1 MIVKASMKK
10 FEIWLFPVAA
20 VVAVLVILIAVN
32 VIGNFLKVRDDLT
45 ENKIYTLSP
54 GTKKI
59 LDKLDTPVEIRF
71 YYSKDNSSMPV
82 PLRTYAQE
90 VEDLLSE
97 YQQASHGKIQI
108 VKLDPKPDSDAEDSA
123 RLDGVQG
130 QTAAANLTGDRIYL
144 GLAVSCLDTKT
155 AIPFLSPDRESLLEY
170 DISRAISSVVNP
182 KKAVIGVMSA
192 LPVIGRAPN
201 PMMMIQRQRGSD
213 PWVFV
218 QELKQNYTVREVP
231 LTADKIDDDI
241 SVLLVAY
248 PKGITESA
256 QFAIDQFMLRGGKLV
271 ALLDPFSFVD
281 SQLSGGQ
288 QAMMRGETF
297 SANLDKLLK
306 AWGPEFTESKI
317 VADPNLATKIQRQ
330 NGSVDS
336 DMTVLTINGDTIN
349 KSDPL
354 GASTTDLLLPFAG
367 AFTGMPAGGLKE
379 EVLVS
384 STSQAGLVDAQMVML
399 GGDGIRKLYKPGNT
413 PLALAIRLSGK
424 FKTAFPDGKPAA
436 APTPTP
442 TPAASPAPSASPTPT
457 PTYLK
462 EASKEGVAVL
472 IGDADFAYDQ
482 IAGREQQMM
491 NQVVFTPNN
500 GNLNLIESSVELL
513 AGDSNLMSIRSR
525 TSPNRPFVVVN
536 KMEAEAQDKYQSK
549 IDELETSLSQARQ
562 KLSELQGAKQ
572 ADQKSVLSPEQ
583 QAEIKK
589 FQENEAQIDK
599 QLKEVRKELRQE
611 IDSLQNWLKWLNIAL
626 MPVVVTCI
634 GLGLAFFKKRSRA
647 AR

>member
-1 MIVKASMKK
+1 MKK
-10 FEIWLFPVAA
+10 VEIWLFPVAG

-32 VIGNFLKVRDDLT
+32 VLGNFLKFRGDLT
-45 ENKIYTLSP
+45 ENKVYTLSP
-54 GTKKI
+54 GTKRI

-90 VEDLLSE
+90 IEDLLSE
-97 YQQASHGKIQI
+97 YQQAGHGKIQV

-130 QTAAANLTGDRIYL
+130 QTVAANLTGDRIYL
-144 GLAVSCLDTKT
+144 GLAVSCLDAKT
-155 AIPFLSPDRESLLEY
+155 AISFLSPDRETLLEY

-182 KKAVIGVMSA
+182 KKAVIGVMSD
-192 LPVIGRAPN
+192 LPVLGRAAN
-201 PMMMIQRQRGSD
+201 PMMMMQRQRGSD
-213 PWVFV
+213 PWVFA
-218 QELKQNYTVREVP
+218 QELKENYTVREVP

-241 SVLLVAY
+241 SVLLVDY
-248 PKGITESA
+248 PKGISESA
-256 QFAIDQFMLRGGKLV
+256 QFAIDQFMLRGGKMV

-281 SQLSGGQ
+281 SQLNGGQ
-288 QAMMRGETF
+288 QGMMRGEVY
-297 SANLDKLLK
+297 SASLDKLLK
-306 AWGPEFTESKI
+306 AWGLEFTENKV

-330 NGSVDS
+330 AGSVDS
-336 DMTVLTINGDTIN
+336 DMTVLSINGDTIN

-354 GASTTDLLLPFAG
+354 GASTSDLLLPFAG
-367 AFTGMPAGGLKE
+367 AFTGTPVSGLKE

-384 STSQAGLVDAQMVML
+384 STPQAGLIDATTVML
-399 GGDGIRKLYKPGNT
+399 GSDAARKFYKPGNT
-413 PLALAIRLSGK
+413 PLAMAVRLSGK

-436 APTPTP
+436 AASPTP
-442 TPAASPAPSASPTPT
+442 TPAASPAASATPT

-462 EASKEGVAVL
+462 EATNDGVAVL
-472 IGDADFAYDQ
+472 IGDSDFAFDQ
-482 IAGREQQMM
+482 IAGREQQML

-525 TSPNRPFVVVN
+525 TSANRPFVLVN
-536 KMEAEAQDKYQSK
+536 RMEAAAQDKYQSK
-549 IDELETSLSQARQ
+549 IDELETGLTQARQ
-562 KLSELQGAKQ
+562 KLSELQSAKQ

-599 QLKEVRKELRQE
+599 QLKQVRKELRQE

>member
-1 MIVKASMKK
+1 MKK
-10 FEIWLFPVAA
+10 FESWLFPVAA

-32 VIGNFLKVRDDLT
+32 VLGGFLKVRGDLT
-45 ENKIYTLSP
+45 ENKLYTLSP

-71 YYSKDNSSMPV
+71 YYSRDNSSMPV

-90 VEDLLSE
+90 IEDLLSE
-97 YQQASHGKIQI
+97 YQQASHGKIQV

-130 QTAAANLTGDRIYL
+130 QTTANNLTGDKIYL
-144 GLAVSCLDTKT
+144 GLAVSCLDAKT
-155 AIPFLSPDRESLLEY
+155 QISFLSPDRETLLEY
-170 DISRAISSVVNP
+170 DISRAVSSVVNP
-182 KKAVIGVMSA
+182 KKVVIGVMSA
-192 LPVIGRAPN
+192 LPVLGREAT
-201 PMMMIQRQRGSD
+201 PMMMMQRQRGTD
-213 PWVFV
+213 PWVFI

-231 LTADKIDDDI
+231 VSAEKIDADI

-256 QFAIDQFMLRGGKLV
+256 QFAIDQFLLRGGKMV

-281 SQLSGGQ
+281 SQLSGQEG
-288 QAMMRGETF
+288 MMRGETY

-306 AWGPEFTESKI
+306 AWGLTFTANQI

-330 NGSVDS
+330 NNSVDT
-336 DMTVLTINGDTIN
+336 DITVLSINGDNIN

-354 GASTTDLLLPFAG
+354 GASTNDLLLPFTG
-367 AFTGMPAGGLKE
+367 AFNGTPASGLKE

-384 STSQAGLVDAQMVML
+384 SSPQAGLVDANIVMM
-399 GGDGIRKLYKPGNT
+399 GGEGARKFYKPGNT
-413 PLALAIRLSGK
+413 ALPLAIRLSGK
-424 FKTAFPDGKPAA
+424 FATAFPNGKPAA

-442 TPAASPAPSASPTPT
+442 VPNALPTPSATPT
-457 PTYLK
+457 PVPLK
-462 EASKEGVAVL
+462 EATNDGVVVL
-472 IGDADFAYDQ
+472 VGDSDFAYDQ
-482 IAGREQQMM
+482 IAGQAQQVL
-491 NQVVFTPNN
+491 NQVVFRPNN
-500 GNLNLIESSVELL
+500 GNLSLIESSVELL
-513 AGDSNLMSIRSR
+513 AGDSDLISIRSR
-525 TSPNRPFVVVN
+525 ASANRPFVVVN
-536 KMEAEAQDKYQSK
+536 KMEASAQEKYQGK
-549 IDELETSLSQARQ
+549 IDELETGLTQARQ
-562 KLSELQGAKQ
+562 KLSELQSAKQ

-583 QAEIKK
+583 QVEIKK

-599 QLKEVRKELRQE
+599 QLKQVRKELRQE

-626 MPVVVTCI
+626 MPVVVTCV
-634 GLGLAFFKKRSRA
+634 GLGLAFLKKRSRA

>member
-1 MIVKASMKK
+1 MKK
-10 FEIWLFPVAA
+10 VETWLFPVAG

-32 VIGNFLKVRDDLT
+32 VLGNFLKVRSDLT
-45 ENKIYTLSP
+45 QNKIYTLSP
-54 GTKKI
+54 GTKRI

-97 YQQASHGKIQI
+97 YQQAGHGKIQV

-130 QTAAANLTGDRIYL
+130 QTAAANLTGDKIYL
-144 GLAVSCLDTKT
+144 GLAVSCLDAKT
-155 AIPFLSPDRESLLEY
+155 AISFLSPDRETLLEY

-182 KKAVIGVMSA
+182 KKAVIGVMSD
-192 LPVIGRAPN
+192 LPVLGRAAN
-201 PMMMIQRQRGSD
+201 PMMMMQRQRGSD

-218 QELKQNYTVREVP
+218 QELKENYTVREVP

-241 SVLLVAY
+241 SVLLVDY

-256 QFAIDQFMLRGGKLV
+256 QFAIDQFMLRGGKMV

-288 QAMMRGETF
+288 QAMMRGETY

-306 AWGPEFTESKI
+306 TWGLEFTADKI

-330 NGSVDS
+330 AGSVDS
-336 DMTVLTINGDTIN
+336 DMTVLSVNGDTIN

-367 AFTGMPAGGLKE
+367 AFIGTPVGGLKE
-379 EVLVS
+379 ETLVS
-384 STSQAGLVDAQMVML
+384 TTPQAGLIEATSVML
-399 GGDGIRKLYKPGNT
+399 GADAARKFYKPGNT
-413 PLALAIRLSGK
+413 PLAMAVRLSGK

-436 APTPTP
+436 AASPTP
-442 TPAASPAPSASPTPT
+442 TPAASPAASATPT
-457 PTYLK
+457 PAPLK
-462 EASKEGVAVL
+462 EATNEGVAVL
-472 IGDADFAYDQ
+472 IGDSDFAFDQ
-482 IAGREQQMM
+482 IAGRQQQML
-491 NQVVFTPNN
+491 NQVVFTPTN

-525 TSPNRPFVVVN
+525 TSANRPFVLVD
-536 KMEAEAQDKYQSK
+536 KMEAAAQDKYQSK
-549 IDELETSLSQARQ
+549 IDELETGLTQARQ
-562 KLSELQGAKQ
+562 KLSELQSAKQ
-572 ADQKSVLSPEQ
+572 SDQKSVLSPEQ

-589 FQENEAQIDK
+589 FQENEAQIDR
-599 QLKEVRKELRQE
+599 QLKQVRKELRQE

>member
-1 MIVKASMKK
+1 MKK
-10 FEIWLFPVAA
+10 VETWLFPVAG
-20 VVAVLVILIAVN
+20 VVAVLVILVAIN
-32 VIGNFLKVRDDLT
+32 VLGNFVKFRGDLT
-45 ENKIYTLSP
+45 ANKIYTLSP
-54 GTKKI
+54 GTKRI

-97 YQQASHGKIQI
+97 YQQAGHGKIQV

-130 QTAAANLTGDRIYL
+130 QTAAANLTGDKIYL
-144 GLAVSCLDTKT
+144 GLAVSCLDAKT
-155 AIPFLSPDRESLLEY
+155 AIPFLSPDRETLLEY

-182 KKAVIGVMSA
+182 KKAVIGVMSD
-192 LPVIGRAPN
+192 LPVLGRAAN
-201 PMMMIQRQRGSD
+201 PMMMMQRQRGSD

-218 QELKQNYTVREVP
+218 QELKENYTVREVP

-241 SVLLVAY
+241 SVLLVDY
-248 PKGITESA
+248 PKGISETA
-256 QFAIDQFMLRGGKLV
+256 QFAIDQFMLRGGKMV

-281 SQLSGGQ
+281 SQLSGGEQ
-288 QAMMRGETF
+288 GMMRGETY

-306 AWGPEFTESKI
+306 AWGLEFTADKV

-330 NGSVDS
+330 TGSVES
-336 DMTVLTINGDTIN
+336 DMTVLSVNGDTIN

-367 AFTGMPAGGLKE
+367 VFTGTPISGLKE
-379 EVLVS
+379 ETLVS
-384 STSQAGLVDAQMVML
+384 TTPQAGLIDASTLML
-399 GGDGIRKLYKPGNT
+399 GSEGARKSYKPGNT
-413 PLALAIRLSGK
+413 PLAIAVRLSGN

-436 APTPTP
+436 AASPTA
-442 TPAASPAPSASPTPT
+442 TPAASPAASATPT

-462 EASKEGVAVL
+462 EATKEGVAVL
-472 IGDADFAYDQ
+472 IGDSDFAFDQ
-482 IAGREQQMM
+482 IAGRQQQML

-525 TSPNRPFVVVN
+525 TSANRPFVLVD
-536 KMEAEAQDKYQSK
+536 KMEAAAQDKYQSK
-549 IDELETSLSQARQ
+549 IDELETGLTQARQ
-562 KLSELQGAKQ
+562 KLSELQSAKQ

-599 QLKEVRKELRQE
+599 QLKQVRKELRQE

-634 GLGLAFFKKRSRA
+634 GLGLAFLKKRSRA

>member
-1 MIVKASMKK
+1 MKK
-10 FEIWLFPVAA
+10 FETWLFPVAG
-20 VVAVLVILIAVN
+20 VVAVLVILIAIN
-32 VIGNFLKVRDDLT
+32 VLGNFLKVRSDLT

-54 GTKKI
+54 GTKRI

-97 YQQASHGKIQI
+97 YQQASHGKIQV

-130 QTAAANLTGDRIYL
+130 QTAAANLTGDKIYL
-144 GLAVSCLDTKT
+144 GLAVSCLDAKT
-155 AIPFLSPDRESLLEY
+155 AISFLSPDRETLLEY

-182 KKAVIGVMSA
+182 KKAVIGVMSD
-192 LPVIGRAPN
+192 LPVLGRAAN
-201 PMMMIQRQRGSD
+201 PMMMMQRQRGSD

-218 QELKQNYTVREVP
+218 QELKENYTVREVP

-256 QFAIDQFMLRGGKLV
+256 QFAIDQFMLRGGKMV

-281 SQLSGGQ
+281 SQLNGGQ
-288 QAMMRGETF
+288 QAMMRGETY

-306 AWGPEFTESKI
+306 AWGLEFTADKI

-330 NGSVDS
+330 AGSVDT
-336 DMTVLTINGDTIN
+336 DMTVLSVNGDTIN

-367 AFTGMPAGGLKE
+367 VFTGTPASGLKE
-379 EVLVS
+379 ETLVS
-384 STSQAGLVDAQMVML
+384 TTPQAGLIDASTVML
-399 GGDGIRKLYKPGNT
+399 GSEGVRKFYKPGNK
-413 PLALAIRLSGK
+413 PLAMAVRLSGK

-436 APTPTP
+436 AASPTP
-442 TPAASPAPSASPTPT
+442 TPAASPAVSATPT
-457 PTYLK
+457 PAPLK
-462 EASKEGVAVL
+462 EATNEGVAVL
-472 IGDADFAYDQ
+472 IGDSDFAFDQ
-482 IAGREQQMM
+482 IAGRQQQML
-491 NQVVFTPNN
+491 NQVVFTPTN

-525 TSPNRPFVVVN
+525 TSANRPFVLVD
-536 KMEAEAQDKYQSK
+536 KMEASAQDKYQSK
-549 IDELETSLSQARQ
+549 IDELETGLTQARQ
-562 KLSELQGAKQ
+562 KLSELQSAKQ
-572 ADQKSVLSPEQ
+572 SDQKSVLSPEQ

-599 QLKEVRKELRQE
+599 QLKQVRKELRQE

-626 MPVVVTCI
+626 MPVVVTAI

>member
-1 MIVKASMKK
+1 MKK
-10 FEIWLFPVAA
+10 VETWLFPVAGVA
-20 VVAVLVILIAVN
+20 AVLVILIAVN
-32 VIGNFLKVRDDLT
+32 VLGNFLKFRSDLT

-54 GTKKI
+54 GTKRI

-90 VEDLLSE
+90 IEDLLSE
-97 YQQASHGKIQI
+97 YQQAGHGKIQV

-144 GLAVSCLDTKT
+144 GLAVSCLDAKT
-155 AIPFLSPDRESLLEY
+155 AIPFLSPDRETLLEY

-192 LPVIGRAPN
+192 LPVLGRAPN
-201 PMMMIQRQRGSD
+201 PMMMMQRQRGSD

-218 QELKQNYTVREVP
+218 QELKENYTVREVP
-231 LTADKIDDDI
+231 LTTDKIDDDI

-256 QFAIDQFMLRGGKLV
+256 QFAIDQFMLRGGKMV

-288 QAMMRGETF
+288 QAMMRGETY

-306 AWGPEFTESKI
+306 AWGLQFTADKI

-330 NGSVDS
+330 TGSVDS
-336 DMTVLTINGDTIN
+336 DMTVLSVNGDTIN

-354 GASTTDLLLPFAG
+354 GASTSDLLLPFAG
-367 AFTGMPAGGLKE
+367 AFTGTPASGLKE

-384 STSQAGLVDAQMVML
+384 TTPQAGLIDATTVML
-399 GGDGIRKLYKPGNT
+399 GADAARKFYKPGNT
-413 PLALAIRLSGK
+413 PLAMAVRLSGK

-436 APTPTP
+436 AASP
-442 TPAASPAPSASPTPT
+442 TPAASPAPSATPT
-457 PTYLK
+457 PSYLK
-462 EASKEGVAVL
+462 EATNEGVTVL
-472 IGDADFAYDQ
+472 IGDSDFAFDQ
-482 IAGREQQMM
+482 IAGREQQML
-491 NQVVFTPNN
+491 NQVVFTPTN

-525 TSPNRPFVVVN
+525 TSANRPFVLVN
-536 KMEAEAQDKYQSK
+536 KMEAAAQDKYQSK
-549 IDELETSLSQARQ
+549 IDELETGLTQARE
-562 KLSELQGAKQ
+562 KLSELQSAKQ
-572 ADQKSVLSPEQ
+572 TDQKSVLSPEQ

-589 FQENEAQIDK
+589 FQENEAQIDR
-599 QLKEVRKELRQE
+599 QLKQVRKELRQE
-611 IDSLQNWLKWLNIAL
+611 IDSLQNWLKWVNIAL

-634 GLGLAFFKKRSRA
+634 GLGLAFLKKRSRA

>member
-1 MIVKASMKK
+1 MKK
-10 FEIWLFPVAA
+10 VETWLFPVAG

-32 VIGNFLKVRDDLT
+32 VLGNFLKVRSDLT

-54 GTKKI
+54 GTKRI

-97 YQQASHGKIQI
+97 YQQAGHGKIQV

-130 QTAAANLTGDRIYL
+130 QTAAANLTGDKIYL
-144 GLAVSCLDTKT
+144 GLAVSCLDAKT
-155 AIPFLSPDRESLLEY
+155 AISFLSPDRETLLEY

-182 KKAVIGVMSA
+182 KKAVIGVMSD
-192 LPVIGRAPN
+192 LPVLGRAAN
-201 PMMMIQRQRGSD
+201 PMMMMQRQRGSD

-218 QELKQNYTVREVP
+218 QELKENYTVREVP

-241 SVLLVAY
+241 SVLLVDY

-256 QFAIDQFMLRGGKLV
+256 QFAIDQFMLRGGKMV

-288 QAMMRGETF
+288 QAMMRGETY

-306 AWGPEFTESKI
+306 AWGLEFTADKI

-330 NGSVDS
+330 AGSVDS
-336 DMTVLTINGDTIN
+336 DMTVLSVNGDTIN

-367 AFTGMPAGGLKE
+367 AFTGTPVSGLKE
-379 EVLVS
+379 ETLVS
-384 STSQAGLVDAQMVML
+384 TTPQAGLIDASTVML
-399 GGDGIRKLYKPGNT
+399 GSEGARKFYKPGNT
-413 PLALAIRLSGK
+413 PLAMAVRLSGK

-436 APTPTP
+436 AASPTP
-442 TPAASPAPSASPTPT
+442 TPAASPAASATPT
-457 PTYLK
+457 PAPLK
-462 EASKEGVAVL
+462 EATNEGVAVL
-472 IGDADFAYDQ
+472 IGDSDFAFDQ
-482 IAGREQQMM
+482 IAGRQQQML
-491 NQVVFTPNN
+491 NQVVFTPTN

-525 TSPNRPFVVVN
+525 TSANRPFVLVD
-536 KMEAEAQDKYQSK
+536 KMEAAAQDKYQSK
-549 IDELETSLSQARQ
+549 IDELETGLTQARQ
-562 KLSELQGAKQ
+562 KLSELQSAKQ
-572 ADQKSVLSPEQ
+572 SDQRSVLSPEQ

-599 QLKEVRKELRQE
+599 QLKQVRKELRQE

>member
-1 MIVKASMKK
+1 MKK
-10 FEIWLFPVAA
+10 FETWLFPVAG

-32 VIGNFLKVRDDLT
+32 VIGNFLKVRSDLT

-54 GTKKI
+54 GTKRI

-97 YQQASHGKIQI
+97 YQQAGHGKIQV

-130 QTAAANLTGDRIYL
+130 QTAAANLTGDKIYL
-144 GLAVSCLDTKT
+144 GLAVSCLDAKT
-155 AIPFLSPDRESLLEY
+155 AISFLSPDRESLLEY

-182 KKAVIGVMSA
+182 KKAVIGVMSD
-192 LPVIGRAPN
+192 LPVLGRAAN
-201 PMMMIQRQRGSD
+201 PMMMMQRQRGSD

-218 QELKQNYTVREVP
+218 QELKENYTVREVP

-241 SVLLVAY
+241 SVLLVDY

-256 QFAIDQFMLRGGKLV
+256 QFAIDQFMLRGGKMV

-288 QAMMRGETF
+288 QAMMRGETY

-306 AWGPEFTESKI
+306 AWGLEFTADKI

-330 NGSVDS
+330 AGSVDS
-336 DMTVLTINGDTIN
+336 DMTVLSVNGDTIN

-367 AFTGMPAGGLKE
+367 AFTGTPVSGLKE
-379 EVLVS
+379 ETLVS
-384 STSQAGLVDAQMVML
+384 TTPQAGLIEASTVMM
-399 GGDGIRKLYKPGNT
+399 GSEAARKFYKPGGT
-413 PLALAIRLSGK
+413 PLAMAVRLSGK

-436 APTPTP
+436 AASPNP
-442 TPAASPAPSASPTPT
+442 TPAASPAASATPT
-457 PTYLK
+457 PAPLK
-462 EASKEGVAVL
+462 EATNEGVAIL
-472 IGDADFAYDQ
+472 IGDSDFAFDQ
-482 IAGREQQMM
+482 IAGRQQQML
-491 NQVVFTPNN
+491 NQVVFTPTN

-525 TSPNRPFVVVN
+525 TSANRPFVLVD
-536 KMEAEAQDKYQSK
+536 KMEAAAQDKYQSK
-549 IDELETSLSQARQ
+549 IDELETGLTQARQ
-562 KLSELQGAKQ
+562 KLSELQSAKQ

-599 QLKEVRKELRQE
+599 QLKQVRKELRQE

-626 MPVVVTCI
+626 MPLVVTCI

>member
-1 MIVKASMKK
+1 MKK
-10 FEIWLFPVAA
+10 VETWLYPVAA

-32 VIGNFLKVRDDLT
+32 VLGNFLKIRSDLT

-54 GTKKI
+54 GTKRI

-97 YQQASHGKIQI
+97 YQQAGHGKIQV

-144 GLAVSCLDTKT
+144 GLAISCLDAKT
-155 AIPFLSPDRESLLEY
+155 AISFLSPDRETLLEY

-192 LPVIGRAPN
+192 LPVLGRAPN
-201 PMMMIQRQRGSD
+201 PMMMMQRQRGSD

-218 QELKQNYTVREVP
+218 QELKENYTVREVP

-241 SVLLVAY
+241 SVLLVDY
-248 PKGITESA
+248 PKGVTESA

-288 QAMMRGETF
+288 QAMMRGETY

-306 AWGPEFTESKI
+306 TWGLQFTADKI

-330 NGSVDS
+330 TGSVDS
-336 DMTVLTINGDTIN
+336 DMTVLSINADTIN

-354 GASTTDLLLPFAG
+354 GASTSDLLLPFAG
-367 AFTGMPAGGLKE
+367 AFTGTPASGLKE

-384 STSQAGLVDAQMVML
+384 TTPQAGLIEATTVML
-399 GGDGIRKLYKPGNT
+399 GADAARKFYKPGNT
-413 PLALAIRLSGK
+413 PLALAVRLSGK

-436 APTPTP
+436 AASP
-442 TPAASPAPSASPTPT
+442 TPAASPAPSATPT

-462 EASKEGVAVL
+462 EATNEAVAVL
-472 IGDADFAYDQ
+472 IGDSDFAFDQ
-482 IAGREQQMM
+482 IAGREQQAL
-491 NQVVFTPNN
+491 NQVVFTPTN

-525 TSPNRPFVVVN
+525 TTANRPFVLVN
-536 KMEAEAQDKYQSK
+536 KMEAAAQDKYQSK
-549 IDELETSLSQARQ
+549 IDELETGLTQARQ
-562 KLSELQGAKQ
+562 KLSELQSAKQ
-572 ADQKSVLSPEQ
+572 TDQKSVLSPEQ

-599 QLKEVRKELRQE
+599 QLKQVRKELRQE

>member
-1 MIVKASMKK
+1 MKK
-10 FEIWLFPVAA
+10 VETWLFPVAA
-20 VVAVLVILIAVN
+20 VVAVLVILVAVN
-32 VIGNFLKVRDDLT
+32 VLGNFLKFRGDLT
-45 ENKIYTLSP
+45 ENRIYTLSP

-90 VEDLLSE
+90 IEDLLSE
-97 YQQASHGKIQI
+97 YQQAGHGKIQV

-130 QTAAANLTGDRIYL
+130 QTTAANLTGDRIYL
-144 GLAVSCLDTKT
+144 GLAVSCLDAKT
-155 AIPFLSPDRESLLEY
+155 AISFLSPDRETLLEY

-182 KKAVIGVMSA
+182 KKVVVGVMSA
-192 LPVIGRAPN
+192 LPVLGRAAT
-201 PMMMIQRQRGSD
+201 PMMMMQQQRGSD

-218 QELKQNYTVREVP
+218 QELKENYTVREVP
-231 LTADKIDDDI
+231 LTAEKIDDDI
-241 SVLLVAY
+241 SVLLVAF

-256 QFAIDQFMLRGGKLV
+256 QFAIDQFMLRGGKMV

-281 SQLSGGQ
+281 AQMSGQ
-288 QAMMRGETF
+288 QGMMRGETY

-306 AWGPEFTESKI
+306 TWGLEFTASKV
-317 VADPNLATKIQRQ
+317 VADPNLATRIQRQ
-330 NGSVDS
+330 NSSAES
-336 DMTVLTINGDTIN
+336 DMTVLTISGDTIN

-354 GASTTDLLLPFAG
+354 GASTSDLLLPFAG
-367 AFTGMPAGGLKE
+367 AFTGTPVSGLKE

-384 STSQAGLVDAQMVML
+384 STPQAGLVDANMAML
-399 GGDGIRKLYKPGNT
+399 GGEGARKFYKPGNT
-413 PLALAIRLSGK
+413 ALAMAIRLSGK
-424 FKTAFPDGKPAA
+424 FKTAFPEGKPAA
-436 APTPTP
+436 ANPTPTP
-442 TPAASPAPSASPTPT
+442 TASPAPSATPT

-462 EASKEGVAVL
+462 EGANEGVAVL
-472 IGDADFAYDQ
+472 IGDSDFAYDQ
-482 IAGREQQMM
+482 IAGRQQQML
-491 NQVVFTPNN
+491 NQVVFTPTN
-500 GNLNLIESSVELL
+500 GNINLIESSVELL

-525 TSPNRPFVVVN
+525 TSANRPFVVVN
-536 KMEAEAQDKYQSK
+536 KMEAAAQDKYQSK
-549 IDELETSLSQARQ
+549 IDELEAGLTQARQ
-562 KLSELQGAKQ
+562 KLSELQSSKQ
-572 ADQKSVLSPEQ
+572 ADQRSVLSPEQ

-599 QLKEVRKELRQE
+599 QLKQVRKELRQE

>member
-1 MIVKASMKK
+1 MKK
-10 FEIWLFPVAA
+10 VETWLFPVAGVA
-20 VVAVLVILIAVN
+20 AVLVILIAVN
-32 VIGNFLKVRDDLT
+32 VLGNFLKFRSDLT

-54 GTKKI
+54 GTKRI

-90 VEDLLSE
+90 IEDLLSE
-97 YQQASHGKIQI
+97 YQQAGHGKIQV

-144 GLAVSCLDTKT
+144 GLAVSCLDAKT
-155 AIPFLSPDRESLLEY
+155 AIPFLSPDRETLLEY

-192 LPVIGRAPN
+192 LPVLGRAPN
-201 PMMMIQRQRGSD
+201 PMMMMQRQRGSD

-218 QELKQNYTVREVP
+218 QELKENYTVREVP
-231 LTADKIDDDI
+231 LTTDKIDDDI

-256 QFAIDQFMLRGGKLV
+256 QFAIDQFMLRGGKMV

-288 QAMMRGETF
+288 QAMMRGETY

-306 AWGPEFTESKI
+306 AWGLQFTADKI

-330 NGSVDS
+330 TGSVDS
-336 DMTVLTINGDTIN
+336 DMTVLSVNGDTIN

-354 GASTTDLLLPFAG
+354 GASTSDLLLPFAG
-367 AFTGMPAGGLKE
+367 AFTGTPASGLKE

-384 STSQAGLVDAQMVML
+384 TTPQAGLIDATRVML
-399 GGDGIRKLYKPGNT
+399 GADAARKFYKPGNT
-413 PLALAIRLSGK
+413 PLAMAVRLSGK

-436 APTPTP
+436 AASP
-442 TPAASPAPSASPTPT
+442 TPAASPAPSATPT
-457 PTYLK
+457 PSYLK
-462 EASKEGVAVL
+462 EATNEGVTVL
-472 IGDADFAYDQ
+472 IGDSDFAFDQ
-482 IAGREQQMM
+482 IAGREQQML
-491 NQVVFTPNN
+491 NQVVFTPTN

-525 TSPNRPFVVVN
+525 TSANRPFVLVN
-536 KMEAEAQDKYQSK
+536 KMEAAAQDKYQSK
-549 IDELETSLSQARQ
+549 IDELETGLTQARE
-562 KLSELQGAKQ
+562 KLSELQSAKQ
-572 ADQKSVLSPEQ
+572 TDQKSVLSPEQ

-589 FQENEAQIDK
+589 FQENEAQIDR
-599 QLKEVRKELRQE
+599 QLKQVRKELRQE
-611 IDSLQNWLKWLNIAL
+611 IDSLQNWLKWVNIAL

-634 GLGLAFFKKRSRA
+634 GLGLAFLKKRSRA

>member
-1 MIVKASMKK
+1 MKK
-10 FEIWLFPVAA
+10 VETWLFPVAG

-32 VIGNFLKVRDDLT
+32 VLGNFLKVRSDLT
-45 ENKIYTLSP
+45 QNKIYTLSP
-54 GTKKI
+54 GTKRI

-97 YQQASHGKIQI
+97 YQQAGHGKIQV

-130 QTAAANLTGDRIYL
+130 QTAAANLTGDKIYL
-144 GLAVSCLDTKT
+144 GLAVSCLDAKT
-155 AIPFLSPDRESLLEY
+155 AISFLSPDRETLLEY

-182 KKAVIGVMSA
+182 KKAVIGVMSD
-192 LPVIGRAPN
+192 LPVLGRAAN
-201 PMMMIQRQRGSD
+201 PMMMMQRQRGSD

-218 QELKQNYTVREVP
+218 QELKENYTVREVP
-231 LTADKIDDDI
+231 LTVDKIDDDI
-241 SVLLVAY
+241 SVLLVDY

-256 QFAIDQFMLRGGKLV
+256 QFAIDQFMLRGGKMV

-288 QAMMRGETF
+288 QAMMRGETY

-306 AWGPEFTESKI
+306 TWGLEFTADKI

-330 NGSVDS
+330 AGSVDS
-336 DMTVLTINGDTIN
+336 DMTVLSVNGDTIN

-367 AFTGMPAGGLKE
+367 AFIGTPVGGLKE
-379 EVLVS
+379 ETLVS
-384 STSQAGLVDAQMVML
+384 TTPQAGLIEATSVML
-399 GGDGIRKLYKPGNT
+399 GADAARKFYKPGNT
-413 PLALAIRLSGK
+413 PLAMAVRLSGK

-436 APTPTP
+436 AASPTP
-442 TPAASPAPSASPTPT
+442 TPAASPAASATPT
-457 PTYLK
+457 SAPLK
-462 EASKEGVAVL
+462 EATNEGVAVL
-472 IGDADFAYDQ
+472 IGDSDFAFDQ
-482 IAGREQQMM
+482 IAGRQQQML
-491 NQVVFTPNN
+491 NQAVFTPTN

-525 TSPNRPFVVVN
+525 TSANRPFVLVD
-536 KMEAEAQDKYQSK
+536 KMEAAAQDKYQSK
-549 IDELETSLSQARQ
+549 IDELETGLTQARQ
-562 KLSELQGAKQ
+562 KLSELQSAKQ
-572 ADQKSVLSPEQ
+572 SDQKSVLSPEQ

-589 FQENEAQIDK
+589 FQENEAQIDR
-599 QLKEVRKELRQE
+599 QLKQVRKELRQE

>member
-1 MIVKASMKK
+1 MKK
-10 FEIWLFPVAA
+10 FETWLFPVAG

-32 VIGNFLKVRDDLT
+32 VLGNFLKVRSDLT
-45 ENKIYTLSP
+45 ANKIYTLSP
-54 GTKKI
+54 GTKRI

-71 YYSKDNSSMPV
+71 YYSKDNSSVPV

-97 YQQASHGKIQI
+97 YQQAGHGKIQV

-130 QTAAANLTGDRIYL
+130 QTVAANLTGDKIYL
-144 GLAVSCLDTKT
+144 GLAVSCLDAKT
-155 AIPFLSPDRESLLEY
+155 AISFLSPDRETLLEY

-182 KKAVIGVMSA
+182 KKAVIGVMSD
-192 LPVIGRAPN
+192 LPVLGRAAN
-201 PMMMIQRQRGSD
+201 PMMMMQRQRGSD

-218 QELKQNYTVREVP
+218 QELKENYTVREVP

-241 SVLLVAY
+241 SVLLVDY

-256 QFAIDQFMLRGGKLV
+256 QFAIDQFMLRGGKMV

-288 QAMMRGETF
+288 QAMMRGETY

-306 AWGPEFTESKI
+306 AWGLEFTADKI

-330 NGSVDS
+330 EGSVDS
-336 DMTVLTINGDTIN
+336 DMTVLSVNGDTIN

-367 AFTGMPAGGLKE
+367 AFTGTPVSGLKE
-379 EVLVS
+379 ETLVS
-384 STSQAGLVDAQMVML
+384 TTPQAGLIDASTVMM
-399 GGDGIRKLYKPGNT
+399 GSEAARKFYKPGST
-413 PLALAIRLSGK
+413 PLAMAVRLSGK

-436 APTPTP
+436 AASPTP
-442 TPAASPAPSASPTPT
+442 TPAASPAASATPT
-457 PTYLK
+457 PSPLK
-462 EASKEGVAVL
+462 EATNEGVAVL
-472 IGDADFAYDQ
+472 IGDSDFAFDQ
-482 IAGREQQMM
+482 IAGRQQQML
-491 NQVVFTPNN
+491 NQVVFTPTN

-525 TSPNRPFVVVN
+525 TSANRPFVLVD
-536 KMEAEAQDKYQSK
+536 KMEAAAQDKYQSK
-549 IDELETSLSQARQ
+549 IDELEAGLTQARQ
-562 KLSELQGAKQ
+562 KLSELQSAKQ
-572 ADQKSVLSPEQ
+572 SDQKSVLSPEQ

-599 QLKEVRKELRQE
+599 QLKQVRKELRQE

>member
-1 MIVKASMKK
+1 MKK
-10 FEIWLFPVAA
+10 VETWLFPVAGIA
-20 VVAVLVILIAVN
+20 AVLVILIAVN
-32 VIGNFLKVRDDLT
+32 VLGNFLKIRSDLT

-54 GTKKI
+54 GTKRI

-97 YQQASHGKIQI
+97 YQQAGHGKIQV

-144 GLAVSCLDTKT
+144 GLAISCLDAKT
-155 AIPFLSPDRESLLEY
+155 AIPFLSPDRETLLEY

-182 KKAVIGVMSA
+182 KKAVIGVMSD
-192 LPVIGRAPN
+192 LPVLGRAPN
-201 PMMMIQRQRGSD
+201 SMMMMQRQRGSD

-218 QELKQNYTVREVP
+218 QELKENYTVREVP

-241 SVLLVAY
+241 SVLLVDY

-256 QFAIDQFMLRGGKLV
+256 QFAIDQFVLRGGKMV

-288 QAMMRGETF
+288 QAMMRGESY

-306 AWGPEFTESKI
+306 AWGLQFTADKI

-330 NGSVDS
+330 TGSVDS
-336 DMTVLTINGDTIN
+336 DMTVLSVNGDTIN

-354 GASTTDLLLPFAG
+354 GASTSDLLLPFAG
-367 AFTGMPAGGLKE
+367 AFTGTPASGLKE

-384 STSQAGLVDAQMVML
+384 TTPQAGLIDATAVMM
-399 GGDGIRKLYKPGNT
+399 GTEARKFYKPGNT
-413 PLALAIRLSGK
+413 PLAMAVRLSGK

-436 APTPTP
+436 A
-442 TPAASPAPSASPTPT
+442 ASPTPT
-457 PTYLK
+457 PTASATPTPAPLK
-462 EASKEGVAVL
+462 EATNEGVAVL
-472 IGDADFAYDQ
+472 IGDSDFAFDQ
-482 IAGREQQMM
+482 IAGRQQQML
-491 NQVVFTPNN
+491 NQVVFTPTN

-525 TSPNRPFVVVN
+525 TSANRPFVLVD
-536 KMEAEAQDKYQSK
+536 KMEAAAQDKYQSK
-549 IDELETSLSQARQ
+549 IDELETGLTQARQ

-599 QLKEVRKELRQE
+599 QLKQVRKELRQE

>member
-1 MIVKASMKK
+1 MKK
-10 FEIWLFPVAA
+10 VETWLFPVAG

-32 VIGNFLKVRDDLT
+32 VLGNFLKVRSDLT
-45 ENKIYTLSP
+45 QNKIYTLSP
-54 GTKKI
+54 GTKRI

-97 YQQASHGKIQI
+97 YQQAGHGKIQV

-130 QTAAANLTGDRIYL
+130 QAAAANLTGDKIYL
-144 GLAVSCLDTKT
+144 GLAVSCLDAKT
-155 AIPFLSPDRESLLEY
+155 AISFLSPDRETLLEY

-182 KKAVIGVMSA
+182 KKAVIGVMSD
-192 LPVIGRAPN
+192 LPVLGRAAN
-201 PMMMIQRQRGSD
+201 PMMMMQRQRGSD

-218 QELKQNYTVREVP
+218 QELKENYTVREVP

-241 SVLLVAY
+241 SVLLVDY

-256 QFAIDQFMLRGGKLV
+256 QFAIDQFMLRGGKMV

-281 SQLSGGQ
+281 SQVSGGQ
-288 QAMMRGETF
+288 QAMMRGETY

-306 AWGPEFTESKI
+306 AWGLEFTADKI

-330 NGSVDS
+330 AGSVDS
-336 DMTVLTINGDTIN
+336 DMTVLSVNGDTIN

-367 AFTGMPAGGLKE
+367 VFIGTPVGGLKE
-379 EVLVS
+379 ETLVS
-384 STSQAGLVDAQMVML
+384 TTPQAGLIEATSVML
-399 GGDGIRKLYKPGNT
+399 GADAARKFYKPGNT
-413 PLALAIRLSGK
+413 PLAMAVRLSGK

-436 APTPTP
+436 AASPTP
-442 TPAASPAPSASPTPT
+442 TPAASPAASATPT
-457 PTYLK
+457 PAPLK
-462 EASKEGVAVL
+462 EATNEGVAVL
-472 IGDADFAYDQ
+472 IGDSDFAFDQ
-482 IAGREQQMM
+482 IAGRQQQML
-491 NQVVFTPNN
+491 NQVVFTPTN

-525 TSPNRPFVVVN
+525 TSANRPFVLVD
-536 KMEAEAQDKYQSK
+536 KMEAAAQDKYQSK
-549 IDELETSLSQARQ
+549 IDELETGLTQARQ
-562 KLSELQGAKQ
+562 KLSELQSAKQ
-572 ADQKSVLSPEQ
+572 SDQKSVLSPEQ

-599 QLKEVRKELRQE
+599 QLKQVRKELRQE

>member
-1 MIVKASMKK
+1 MKK
-10 FEIWLFPVAA
+10 VETWLFPVAGVA
-20 VVAVLVILIAVN
+20 AVLVILIAVN
-32 VIGNFLKVRDDLT
+32 VLGNFLKFRSDLT

-54 GTKKI
+54 GTKRI

-90 VEDLLSE
+90 IEDLLSE
-97 YQQASHGKIQI
+97 YQQAGHGKIQV

-144 GLAVSCLDTKT
+144 GLAVSCLDAKT
-155 AIPFLSPDRESLLEY
+155 AIPFLSPDRETLLEY

-192 LPVIGRAPN
+192 LPVLGRAPN
-201 PMMMIQRQRGSD
+201 PMMMMQRQRGSD

-218 QELKQNYTVREVP
+218 QELKENYTVREVP
-231 LTADKIDDDI
+231 LTTDKIDDDI

-256 QFAIDQFMLRGGKLV
+256 QFAIDQFMLRGGKMV

-288 QAMMRGETF
+288 QAMMRGETY

-306 AWGPEFTESKI
+306 AWGLQFTADKI

-330 NGSVDS
+330 TGSVDS
-336 DMTVLTINGDTIN
+336 DMTVLSVNGDTIN

-354 GASTTDLLLPFAG
+354 GASTSDLLLPFAG
-367 AFTGMPAGGLKE
+367 AFTGTPASGLKE

-384 STSQAGLVDAQMVML
+384 TTPQAGLIDATTVML
-399 GGDGIRKLYKPGNT
+399 GADAARKFYKPGNT
-413 PLALAIRLSGK
+413 PLAMAVRLSGK

-436 APTPTP
+436 AASP
-442 TPAASPAPSASPTPT
+442 TPAASPAPSATPT

-462 EASKEGVAVL
+462 EATNEGVTVL
-472 IGDADFAYDQ
+472 IGDSDFAFDQ
-482 IAGREQQMM
+482 IAGREQQML
-491 NQVVFTPNN
+491 NQVVFTPTN

-525 TSPNRPFVVVN
+525 TSANRPFVLVN
-536 KMEAEAQDKYQSK
+536 KMEAAAQDKYQSK
-549 IDELETSLSQARQ
+549 IDELETGLTQARE
-562 KLSELQGAKQ
+562 KLSELQSAKQ
-572 ADQKSVLSPEQ
+572 TDQKSVLSPEQ

-589 FQENEAQIDK
+589 FQENEAQIDR
-599 QLKEVRKELRQE
+599 QLKQVRKELRQE
-611 IDSLQNWLKWLNIAL
+611 IDSLQNWLKWVNIAL

-634 GLGLAFFKKRSRA
+634 GLGLAFLKKRSRA